1 MFGGLVTINGMGNPS
16 PAIFQ
21 TNETYIFPDS
31 TYKRNRK
38 LIKAHFLIPLEHIDA
53 EMGTPSCDINNREIC
68 F

>member
-1 MFGGLVTINGMGNPS
+1 MKNERTLCHLNEEGQIVNTDGVLSFHFIGFMFGGLVTINGMSNPY

-38 LIKAHFLIPLEHIDA
+38 I
-53 EMGTPSCDINNREIC
+53 
-68 F
+68 